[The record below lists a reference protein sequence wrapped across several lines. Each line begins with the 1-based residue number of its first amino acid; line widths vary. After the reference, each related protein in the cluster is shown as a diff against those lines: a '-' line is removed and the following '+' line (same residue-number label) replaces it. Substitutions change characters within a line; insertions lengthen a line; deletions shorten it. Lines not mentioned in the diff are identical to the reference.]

1 MVRNLVVRKFAKPVA
16 ATAALLLAAS
26 ASGDMV
32 RDPTQPVNYA
42 APAAS
47 DASSSQGTLRL
58 SAVFMGDRPYAVI
71 SGKAVRAGDE
81 LGGYRVESIG
91 NGSVVLRNGGESVTL
106 KLHSARVIRN

>member
-1 MVRNLVVRKFAKPVA
+1 MVRKLARPVA
-16 ATAALLLAAS
+16 ATAALLLAGS
-26 ASGDMV
+26 AFGDLV

-47 DASSSQGTLRL
+47 DASSSQGSLRL
-58 SAVFMGDRPYAVI
+58 SAVFMGNRPYAVV
-71 SGKAVRAGDE
+71 SGKAVRVGDE

-91 NGSVVLRNGGESVTL
+91 SGSVVLRSGGESVAL